1 MDSIVSWIEK
11 ITGYVETIGWA
22 LGVLST
28 IALSIVFITGG
39 RNGLEK
45 GKSMVASILVG
56 ICILS
61 FGVAIVS
68 SLRG

>member
-11 ITGYVETIGWA
+11 ITGYAETIGWA
-22 LGVLST
+22 LGILSVIVLG
-28 IALSIVFITGG
+28 IVFVTGG

-45 GKSMVASILVG
+45 GKGMVASILVG
-56 ICILS
+56 ICVLS